1 MSAATTPA
9 ATELP
14 EAWATATAV
23 WRFNVSAV
31 TVDAGLT
38 NNGGLTSFRTGVAA
52 LSGAAP
58 ADVVLVSAAAI
69 PCAAGSSTFPCPAA
83 STSCSYLVTN
93 IRDGFYAPARA
104 HKLELAAEDAARVH
118 EAFQPLA
125 VAGLYPELRHT
136 SALPNYS
143 EVNRTAYNRDF
154 GL

>member
-1 MSAATTPA
+1 MSAAATPA
-9 ATELP
+9 ATALP

-31 TVDAGLT
+31 TVDARLT
-38 NNGGLTSFRTGVAA
+38 NDVETSFRTGVAA

-83 STSCSYLVTN
+83 STSSSYLVTN

-104 HKLELAAEDAARVH
+104 HKLELAAKDAARVH

-125 VAGLYPELRHT
+125 AAGLYPELRHT